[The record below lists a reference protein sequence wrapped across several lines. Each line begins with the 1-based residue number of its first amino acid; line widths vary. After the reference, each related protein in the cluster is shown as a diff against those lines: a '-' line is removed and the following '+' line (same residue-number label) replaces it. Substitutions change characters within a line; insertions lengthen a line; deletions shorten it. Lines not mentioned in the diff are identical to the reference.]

1 MEQKLRLLQR
11 RYEPRVHVH
20 SYRGGARVKRK
31 ETHKPGQICPDVPW
45 ATWIREHTDTA
56 VSYLDMASAHFHDVK
71 ARSYRALGVK
81 RGAVV
86 LDVGCGVGQDAYEL
100 KRLVGARGRVV
111 GIDYSEEIIA
121 EARRRAK
128 DASSFPKF
136 VVCEAHHIGFSSDTF
151 DASRADRVLQHLEDP
166 LAAFEEMVRVTKPGG
181 TEQIVD
187 RDWGLVAVESNDQ
200 AVTRKILD
208 LVCGKIRNGW
218 IGRRVPVLFRECGL
232 QEVRVEAIPITMQDF
247 RVADRLLDL
256 TLAAGHAADEGI
268 VSPDEKTA
276 WLLELQERSD
286 AGRFFA
292 AWVMFIVT
300 GKKG

>member
-1 MEQKLRLLQR
+1 MVRADQME
-11 RYEPRVHVH
+11 
-20 SYRGGARVKRK
+20 RK
-31 ETHKPGQICPDVPW
+31 ETHRPSEICPDVPW
-45 ATWIREHTDTA
+45 ATWMREHAATA
-56 VSYLDMASAHFHDVK
+56 VSYLEMASVHFHDVK
-71 ARSYRALGVK
+71 ARSYRALGLK

-86 LDVGCGVGQDAYEL
+86 LDVGCGLGQDACEL

-111 GIDYSEEIIA
+111 GIDYSEEMIA

-128 DASSFPKF
+128 DVSSFPKF
-136 VVCEAHHIGFSSDTF
+136 VVCEAHHIGFSSETF
-151 DASRADRVLQHLEDP
+151 DASRADRVLQHLADP
-166 LAAFEEMVRVTKPGG
+166 RVAFEEMVRVTKPGG
-181 TEQIVD
+181 TVQIVD

-208 LVCGKIRNGW
+208 RICGKIRNGW

-232 QEVRVEAIPITMQDF
+232 QEVRVEALPITVQDF

-256 TLAAGHAADEGI
+256 TLVAGHAADEGI
-268 VSPDEKTA
+268 VSPDETRS
-276 WLLELQERSD
+276 WLLELQERND

-300 GKKG
+300 GKKS